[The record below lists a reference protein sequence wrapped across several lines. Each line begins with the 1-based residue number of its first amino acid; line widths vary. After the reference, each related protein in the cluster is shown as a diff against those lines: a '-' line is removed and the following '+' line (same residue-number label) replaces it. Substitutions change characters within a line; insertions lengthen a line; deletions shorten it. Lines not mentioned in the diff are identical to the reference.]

1 MRIKRSW
8 IYAALTILVVG
19 YLVVMWFVASAM
31 SSSRL
36 CTGITIVVHDTAQY
50 KFVTPE
56 ELAYELG
63 ALPSNALRTP
73 INRINADSLERALA
87 ACDKIES
94 VNVNILTDGH
104 IYIDVN
110 PMHPVARIFDPVG
123 NSYYINRTGKRIN
136 ADARYHLDVPVVY
149 GSFDK
154 RMPAT
159 SIIPLVDHINS
170 DSLLNSL
177 VSMIKI
183 DSPTDIILVPVIRG
197 HVINIGDTLGYDD
210 KFRRLKAMYR
220 NVMDVRGW
228 EYYDTISV
236 KWQGQIVASR
246 RDKTLSEPEL
256 IVETRNEEAVDLSTM
271 SNGGEV
277 ISDKPSAGAAA
288 KPDASERKAAPDSG
302 AATQKENQ

>member
-1 MRIKRSW
+1 MLSTLRIKRSW

-19 YLVVMWFVASAM
+19 YLIVVGVLSSAM

-63 ALPSNALRTP
+63 ALPSNALKIP
-73 INRINADSLERALA
+73 VDRINVDSLERVLA

-104 IYIDVN
+104 IYIDVI
-110 PMHPVARIFDPVG
+110 PMHPVARIFDPDG

-149 GSFDK
+149 GNFTK

-159 SIIPLVDHINS
+159 SIIPLIDYINA
-170 DSLLNSL
+170 DSLLTSF

-197 HVINIGDTLGYDD
+197 HVINIGDTLDYED

-236 KWQGQIVASR
+236 KWNGQIVASR
-246 RDKTLSEPEL
+246 RDKTLATPEL

-271 SNGGEV
+271 SSGITVGGSVADKETV
-277 ISDKPSAGAAA
+277 KPS
-288 KPDASERKAAPDSG
+288 SDSTSKKG
-302 AATQKENQ
+302 N